1 MLVAALALAEEAV
14 EVLLAEVPWFKQP
27 YEPGTSALEH
37 DQRAPFLGVGVDRYL
52 KERHAERLGRF
63 RHDTIGRL

>member
-37 DQRAPFLGVGVDRYL
+37 DQRAPFLGESIDP
-52 KERHAERLGRF
+52 
-63 RHDTIGRL
+63 